1 MAQSYTSARNLY
13 GVLTDNNS
21 TSNLLIGDTLINA
34 GIRKYTNSNG
44 GKWWFLEKVT
54 TQPTIASQQA
64 YTLPQSTRK
73 IIDVYIT
80 VGSTIYTLI
89 PVESPSVWASV
100 LRMNLGTS
108 DRAQFFYRQGN
119 QVLIAPTP
127 ASSGSTI
134 TIRTRKN
141 VVDLRNADYTT
152 GTVTMTNGDA
162 TVDGVGGATFTSAMV
177 GRFINATSGDGEW
190 YEIASRTDADTIE
203 LVAPYE
209 GVTVSGS
216 NYVIGELMVLPIG
229 YHEMPIY
236 DAVSKY
242 WAKEK
247 DPTRSKMFADMASEL
262 YASMLSEAG
271 EKSEGAYM
279 PPVWNLVFRDP
290 NIPEPTVPT
299 SSFT

>member
-1 MAQSYTSARNLY
+1 MAQTYTSARNLF
-13 GVLTDNNS
+13 GTLTDNNS
-21 TSNLLIGDTLINA
+21 TTNLLLGDTLINGA
-34 GIRKYTNSNG
+34 IRKYANSNG
-44 GKWWFLEKVT
+44 GKWWFLEKVA
-54 TQPTIASQQA
+54 TQPTVASQQA

-80 VGSTIYTLI
+80 VGSTAYTLI

-127 ASSGSTI
+127 ASAGSTI

-141 VVDLRNADYTT
+141 IVDLRNADYVT
-152 GTVTMTNGDA
+152 GTVTMTNADA
-162 TVDGVGGATFTSAMV
+162 TVDGAGVAFTAAMI

-190 YEIASRTDADTIE
+190 YEIASRTDADTVE
-203 LVAPYE
+203 LIAPYE
-209 GVTVSGS
+209 GDTVAGS
-216 NYVIGELMVLPIG
+216 AYTIGELIGLPIG

-236 DAVSKY
+236 DAVSAY

-247 DPTRSKMFADMASEL
+247 DPTRSKLFADMAKEL
-262 YASMLSEAG
+262 YVSMLSEAG

-279 PPVWNLVFRDP
+279 PPVENLVFRDP